1 MDFENIYGM
10 ANEGA
15 SELIED
21 DYYDDEQDMGGLKK
35 QRISNLD
42 QFDDELNHSQ
52 SVPAFDQLPS
62 VRSRMSE
69 HSYNVNLVNGL
80 TDQKLKMFENT
91 PRDFD
96 NLPSMQDSEYTGGK

>member
-21 DYYDDEQDMGGLKK
+21 DYYDDEQDMSGLKK

-42 QFDDELNHSQ
+42 
-52 SVPAFDQLPS
+52 
-62 VRSRMSE
+62 
-69 HSYNVNLVNGL
+69 
-80 TDQKLKMFENT
+80 
-91 PRDFD
+91 
-96 NLPSMQDSEYTGGK
+96 